1 MYASLHNHTMYSNI
15 RLLDAI
21 NRPGDL
27 VDKAIRLGFK
37 GIAITDH
44 ESLSCAVEL
53 LHIRD
58 KIKKDNPDFKII
70 FGNEI
75 YLVGEDDMNGYMDWY
90 KNSKQRPL
98 TQEEINSGEFGS
110 WAFYT
115 LDTNTMPKFRF
126 YHFILWAKDAIG
138 FQQLKELSSKAWGR
152 SFMFKGQRRCPTFYS
167 DIEEIVAKNKGHVM
181 CATACLGSELAAATL
196 TKNVSW
202 AKKFVSWVINSFGK
216 ENVRFELQVSDSD
229 DQIAYN
235 RGQIKLSKALGIPYV
250 ITTDSH
256 YLDKEDAPIHK
267 AFLNSK
273 QGDREVDSF
282 YKYTYMMSEDEM
294 REILRRGGVS
304 DEETDEGFKNSAEVA
319 DLIEEYDFRHEIIV
333 PKRKIPEFVLSRR
346 LYAFGD
352 KYPHIKMYYDSPEE
366 QDRYLMYQ
374 IENGLIEKRVN
385 VTDKELARLE
395 EELDILWFLSERLKQ
410 PLSAYLNLCQHIIDI
425 TWKVS
430 ICAPGRGSACGYYI
444 NYLIGITQ
452 VNPFDNDLW
461 CQRFLN
467 KERVE
472 MPDVDYDSQPE
483 KTTDIIALLREEFGE
498 ENVLNCATF
507 KTESLKSAIL
517 TCGRGLG
524 FNNDDMQTLAGM
536 VPAHRGKTYN
546 LEQCLKGDEGE
557 GFEPVPGFET
567 KLKSYPGLFEAVQK
581 IEGLS
586 TNASIHASALYIFN
600 NGYLAQNSLMMAP
613 NGTKITAFTMHD
625 SDEMGA
631 LKMDL
636 LRTDAM
642 SKIAKCLELLLK
654 DHQITWQGSLKQT
667 YDKYIH
673 PDVIDYTD
681 ESMWIKMSDGAIRD
695 LFQMDSPVGQVAM
708 HKAQPRS
715 VAEMGEVNAIMRLQS
730 EGEQPI
736 DRYMRFHNNI
746 QEWYDEM
753 TQAGLTEH
761 EQEILKKY
769 LSKSY
774 GVSGTQE
781 VMMKIL
787 MDPEIANFTLEA
799 ANFARGAVSKK
810 NRAKIEKFTEWYW
823 NSKAGARKE
832 FLKYVWDTCITPQ
845 LGYAFNLIHTISY
858 SVIAVQEANLATHYN
873 PLYWACACLCC
884 NAGNTAQSLDSDE
897 DEESDDQ
904 ADETPQDPSNEP
916 LEASQKKKRAAP
928 NYGKIAKAI
937 ADAQMGG
944 VEIGLPDINSAQDD
958 FVPDVKNNRILYS
971 LRVVNAV
978 SDPVFDEI
986 MAKRPFSSLQDF
998 LDRMETPSSA
1008 QVIGLIKAGCFD
1020 SLEGK
1025 SRRTILRW
1033 YVNWLAEREYP
1044 IKENLTASHIKKAI
1058 ATHMPLDAYKE
1069 QVFMINF
1076 KIWIDAH
1083 QLDPS
1088 DKKRYILTDSDAV
1101 TFFKRY
1107 YMSCLVADKDEYS
1120 FIPAGIAV
1128 KKSAL
1133 EREHKKFI
1141 QPLKDYFLSPAGA
1154 EAFAKHMRASYATQV
1169 WTRDCSGSQAQWEME
1184 QMCFYHDKH
1193 ELAGVSEAAYGVSDF
1208 SKLPETPRK
1217 TSYTNAKGEKKDSYD
1232 MTAIMGTIVNVE
1244 NGRKSVWLLT
1254 THGVVTVK
1262 FYAEAFNRYKNPVS
1276 KIDPKTGKK
1285 TVIDR
1290 AWLKRGEKILV
1301 YGYRRED
1308 AFVARAARMGSYTRM
1323 LCRIDGVAG
1332 SNLNLTYSRGGE

>member
-21 NRPGDL
+21 NRPEDL
-27 VDKAIRLGFK
+27 INKAINLGFK
-37 GIAITDH
+37 GMAITDH

-58 KIKKDNPDFKII
+58 KIKKDHPDFKII

-75 YLVGEDDMNGYMDWY
+75 YLVGEEDMNGYLNWFKTDM
-90 KNSKQRPL
+90 S
-98 TQEEINSGEFGS
+98 
-110 WAFYT
+110 A
-115 LDTNTMPKFRF
+115 PKPEFRF
-126 YHFILWAKDAIG
+126 YHFILWAKDAVG
-138 FQQLKELSSKAWGR
+138 FQQLKELSSKARGR

-167 DIEEIVAKNKGHVM
+167 DIEEVVGRNPGHLM

-196 TKNVSW
+196 AKDVPW
-202 AKKFVSWVINSFGK
+202 AKRFVTWVIRTFGR
-216 ENVRFELQVSDSD
+216 ENVRFELQVSDSE

-235 RGQIKLSKALGIPYV
+235 RGQIKLSNALGIPYV

-282 YKYTYMMSEDEM
+282 YKYTYVMSEDEM
-294 REILRRGGVS
+294 REILLRGGLT
-304 DEETDEGFKNSAEVA
+304 EEEIAKGFENSAEVA
-319 DLIEEYDFRHEIIV
+319 DLIGEYDFRHEIIV
-333 PKRKIPEFVLSRR
+333 PKRKIPEFVLSRK

-374 IENGLIEKRVN
+374 IEQGLIEKKVN

-483 KTTDIIALLREEFGE
+483 KTADIVALLREEFGE

-546 LEQCLKGDEGE
+546 LKQCLKGDEGE

-567 KLKSYPGLFEAVQK
+567 KIKSYPGLFEAVQK

-600 NGYLAQNSLMMAP
+600 KGYLAQNSLMMAP

-654 DHQITWQGSLKQT
+654 DHQISWQGSLKQT

-681 ESMWIKMSDGAIRD
+681 ESMWVKMSEGVIRD

-715 VAEMGEVNAIMRLQS
+715 VAEMGEVNAIMRLQAD
-730 EGEQPI
+730 GEQPI

-753 TQAGLTEH
+753 AQAGLTEH

-787 MDPEIANFTLEA
+787 MDPEIVNFTLEA
-799 ANFARGAVSKK
+799 ANFARGAISKK

-823 NSKAGARKE
+823 NSNTGARKE

-884 NAGNTAQSLDSDE
+884 NAGNTAQDLDSDE
-897 DEESDDQ
+897 DGESVDQ
-904 ADETPQDPSNEP
+904 TDETSQNASEEAV
-916 LEASQKKKRAAP
+916 EASQKKKRAAP

-944 VEIGLPDINSAQDD
+944 VEIGLPDINNAQDD
-958 FVPDVKNNRILYS
+958 FVPDVANNRILYS

-998 LDRMETPSSA
+998 LDRMETPSPA
-1008 QVIGLIKAGCFD
+1008 QIIGLIKAGCFD
-1020 SLEGK
+1020 ALEGK
-1025 SRRTILRW
+1025 SRRAILRW
-1033 YVNWLAEREYP
+1033 FINWLAEREYP

-1058 ATHMPLDAYKE
+1058 STRMPLDQYKE
-1069 QVFMINF
+1069 QVFMSNF
-1076 KIWIDAH
+1076 KTWIDAH
-1083 QLDPS
+1083 QVDPS
-1088 DKKRYILTDSDAV
+1088 DKKRYILNDSDAIS
-1101 TFFKRY
+1101 FFKRY
-1107 YMSCLVADKDEYS
+1107 YMAYMSAAKDEYS
-1120 FIPAGIAV
+1120 FIPDGIAV

-1133 EREHKKFI
+1133 EREHKKLI
-1141 QPLKDYFLSPAGA
+1141 QPLKDYFLSPEGA
-1154 EAFAKHMRASYATQV
+1154 EAFAKHMRALYVEQV
-1169 WTRDCSGSQAQWEME
+1169 WERDCSGSQAQWEME
-1184 QMCFYHDKH
+1184 QMCFYHEKH
-1193 ELAGVSEAAYGVSDF
+1193 ELADVSESVYGVSDF
-1208 SKLPETPRK
+1208 TKLPETPRK
-1217 TSYTNAKGEKKDSYD
+1217 TSYTNAKGEKKETYD
-1232 MTAIMGTIVNVE
+1232 TTAIMGTIVNVE
-1244 NGRKSVWLLT
+1244 NNRKSVWLLT

-1262 FYAEAFNRYKNPVS
+1262 FYAEAFNRYKNPISQV
-1276 KIDPKTGKK
+1276 DPKTGKK

-1290 AWLKRGEKILV
+1290 AWLKRGERILV

-1308 AFVARAARMGSYTRM
+1308 AFVARSSRIGSYTR
-1323 LCRIDGVAG
+1323 LICRIDGVSG
-1332 SNLNLTYSRGGE
+1332 GDLNLTYSRVGENR